1 MLSLRSARIP
11 ATFVFSL
18 LAFSVLFPVSSYGC
32 GAKGHEIVGYIAED
46 HLTEAAR
53 EKIRALLKNETLVQ
67 AATWPDKIRKA
78 LPQMN
83 ALHYVDVRKRMEGP
97 GRKIDLD

>member
-1 MLSLRSARIP
+1 MLSRRSARIP

-18 LAFSVLFPVSSYGC
+18 LVFSVLFPVSSYAW

-53 EKIRALLKNETLVQ
+53 EKIKALLKNETLVK
-67 AATWPDKIRKA
+67 AATWPDKNRKA
-78 LPQMN
+78 IPK
-83 ALHYVDVRKRMEGP
+83 AAPLHYEVVRRGSYLYY
-97 GRKIDLD
+97 I